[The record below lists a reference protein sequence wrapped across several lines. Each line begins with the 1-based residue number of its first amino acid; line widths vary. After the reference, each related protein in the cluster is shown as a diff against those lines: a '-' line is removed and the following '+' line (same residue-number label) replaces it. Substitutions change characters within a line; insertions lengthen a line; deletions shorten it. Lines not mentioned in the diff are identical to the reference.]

1 MCVGWVGGRGWDR
14 HSLGSCQP
22 LLNFPNAEE
31 VDCDRF
37 CLYCYGG
44 MESGVPYAT
53 VFADSTVLY

>member
-1 MCVGWVGGRGWDR
+1 VGGRGWDR